1 MMDRMMSENL
11 SNLTPPAPRDPAELL
26 RGMPFAAFLGVRLE
40 LAGDEL
46 TAHLPFAPHLI
57 GNPMIPALH
66 GGVIGAFM
74 EITAMAQLAL
84 GGRFDHIPKPI
95 DVNVQYLRSGKSVDT
110 YARAVI
116 NRVGRTV
123 ASVEVAAWQEQRH
136 QPIATLQ
143 AHFLT
148 G

>member
-1 MMDRMMSENL
+1 MTSHPLDR
-11 SNLTPPAPRDPAELL
+11 RDPEAILKT
-26 RGMPFAAFLGVRLE
+26 MPFARFLGVRLE

-46 TAHLPFAPHLI
+46 TGHLPFADSLI

-84 GGRFDHIPKPI
+84 SENFDHVPKPI
-95 DVNVQYLRSGKSVDT
+95 NVNIQYLRSGKPVET
-110 YARAVI
+110 YARAVL

-123 ASVEVAAWQEQRH
+123 ANVEVAAWQEHRDH
-136 QPIATLQ
+136 PIATLQ
-143 AHFLT
+143 AHFLM

>member
-1 MMDRMMSENL
+1 MAHNHNTLHNPNDRPHPQAVLASI
-11 SNLTPPAPRDPAELL
+11 
-26 RGMPFAAFLGVRLE
+26 PFTAFLGVRLE

-46 TAHLPFAPHLI
+46 TAHLPFADKLI

-74 EITAMAQLAL
+74 EITAMAQLAFSEK
-84 GGRFDHIPKPI
+84 FDHIPKPI
-95 DVNVQYLRSGKSVDT
+95 NVTVQYLRPGKPVDT
-110 YARAVI
+110 YARAVL

-123 ASVEVAAWQEQRH
+123 ANVEVSAWQEQMLH
-136 QPIATLQ
+136 PIATLQ
-143 AHFLT
+143 AHFLI

>member
-1 MMDRMMSENL
+1 MTAHTDHQ
-11 SNLTPPAPRDPAELL
+11 ALL
-26 RGMPFAAFLGVRLE
+26 QAMPFARFLGVELE

-46 TAHLPFAPHLI
+46 TARLPYADPLI

-74 EITAMAQLAL
+74 EITAMAQLGL
-84 GGRFDHIPKPI
+84 SEKFETPPKPI
-95 DVNVQYLRSGKSVDT
+95 NVNIQYLRSGKPVPT
-110 YARAVI
+110 FARAVL

-123 ASVEVAAWQEQRH
+123 ANVEVAAWQEHRH

-143 AHFLT
+143 AHFLLA
-148 G
+148 

>member
-1 MMDRMMSENL
+1 MSEDL
-11 SNLTPPAPRDPAELL
+11 SKLARKEGCHPAEVLA
-26 RGMPFAAFLGVRLE
+26 GIPFAQFLGVYVE

-46 TAHLPFAPHLI
+46 TAHLPFQDKLI

-74 EITAMAQLAL
+74 EISAMAQLAFSEK
-84 GGRFDHIPKPI
+84 FDHIPKPI
-95 DVNVQYLRSGKSVDT
+95 DVTIQYLRSGKPVHT
-110 YARAVI
+110 YARAVL

-123 ASVEVAAWQEQRH
+123 ANVEVSAWQEQKDH
-136 QPIATLQ
+136 PIATLQ
-143 AHFLT
+143 AHFLI

>member
-1 MMDRMMSENL
+1 MTTAPNPLDR
-11 SNLTPPAPRDPAELL
+11 PDPDALL
-26 RGMPFAAFLGVRLE
+26 RAMPFAHFLGVRLD

-46 TAHLPFAPHLI
+46 TARLPFADPLI

-84 GGRFDHIPKPI
+84 SEKFDPPPKPI
-95 DVNVQYLRSGKSVDT
+95 NVNIQYLRSGRPMET
-110 YARAVI
+110 CARAVL

-123 ASVEVAAWQEQRH
+123 ANVEVAAWQDHRH
-136 QPIATLQ
+136 HPIATLQ
-143 AHFLT
+143 AHFLI

>member
-1 MMDRMMSENL
+1 MQTL
-11 SNLTPPAPRDPAELL
+11 SQIVHPGEPETVL
-26 RGMPFAAFLGVRLE
+26 RAMPFAAFLGISLR

-46 TAHLPFAPHLI
+46 TALLPFQDKLI

-74 EITAMAQLAL
+74 EVTAMAQLAFSEN
-84 GGRFDHIPKPI
+84 FDHIPKPI
-95 DVNVQYLRSGKSVDT
+95 DVTVQYLRSGKAQDT
-110 YARAVI
+110 FARAVL

-123 ASVEVAAWQEQRH
+123 ANVEVSAWQEHRE

-148 G
+148 A

>member
-1 MMDRMMSENL
+1 MQTL
-11 SNLTPPAPRDPAELL
+11 SQIVHHVEPETVL
-26 RGMPFAAFLGVRLE
+26 RTMPFAAFLGVRLH

-46 TAHLPFAPHLI
+46 TAQLPYQDKLI

-74 EITAMAQLAL
+74 EITAMAQFAL
-84 GGRFDHIPKPI
+84 SENFDHIPKPI
-95 DVNVQYLRSGKSVDT
+95 DVTIQYLRSGKPVDT
-110 YARAVI
+110 FARAVL

-123 ASVEVAAWQEQRH
+123 ANVEVSAWQDKRDH
-136 QPIATLQ
+136 PIATLQ
-143 AHFLT
+143 CHFLI

>member
-1 MMDRMMSENL
+1 MNPS
-11 SNLTPPAPRDPAELL
+11 LL
-26 RGMPFAAFLGVRLE
+26 RSNPDAILSAIPFAGFLGVKLE

-46 TAHLPFAPHLI
+46 TGHLPYADPLI

-84 GGRFDHIPKPI
+84 SEKFDHVPKPI
-95 DVNVQYLRSGKSVDT
+95 DVNIQYLRSGKPIAT
-110 YARAVI
+110 YARAVL

-123 ASVEVAAWQEQRH
+123 ANVEVTAWQEQREH
-136 QPIATLQ
+136 PIATLQ
-143 AHFLT
+143 AHFLV

>member
-1 MMDRMMSENL
+1 MSHAY
-11 SNLTPPAPRDPAELL
+11 APSDPQSLL
-26 RGMPFAAFLGVRLE
+26 YAMPFAAFLGVRLN

-46 TAHLPFAPHLI
+46 TASLPFTDLLV

-74 EITAMAQLAL
+74 EITAIAQLAFSEKL
-84 GGRFDHIPKPI
+84 DTSPKPI
-95 DVNVQYLRSGKSVDT
+95 DVTVQYLRSGRPAET
-110 YARAVI
+110 YARAVV

-123 ASVEVAAWQEQRH
+123 ANIEVAAWQDHRH

-143 AHFLT
+143 AHFLI

>member
-1 MMDRMMSENL
+1 MMDKMMTENL
-11 SNLTPPAPRDPAELL
+11 SGLVPAPARDPADLL
-26 RGMPFAAFLGVRLE
+26 VNLPFAAFLGVKLE

-74 EITAMAQLAL
+74 EIAAMAQLAL
-84 GGRFDHIPKPI
+84 RGNIDVPKPI
-95 DVNVQYLRSGKSVDT
+95 DVNVQYLRSGKPMDS

-123 ASVEVAAWQEQRH
+123 ASIEVTCWQEHRH
-136 QPIATLQ
+136 HPIATLQ

>member
-1 MMDRMMSENL
+1 MSARNPL
-11 SNLTPPAPRDPAELL
+11 DPDALL
-26 RGMPFAAFLGVRLE
+26 QSMPFARFLGVRLD

-46 TAHLPFAPHLI
+46 TARLPFIDPLV

-84 GGRFDHIPKPI
+84 SEKFDPPPKPI
-95 DVNVQYLRSGKSVDT
+95 NVSIQYLRSGRTAQT
-110 YARAVI
+110 YARATL
-116 NRVGRTV
+116 NRVGRTIANV
-123 ASVEVAAWQEQRH
+123 GVVAWQDDQAH
-136 QPIATLQ
+136 PIATLQ
-143 AHFLT
+143 MHFLL

>member
-1 MMDRMMSENL
+1 MQTL
-11 SNLTPPAPRDPAELL
+11 SQIVHHVEPETVL
-26 RGMPFAAFLGVRLE
+26 RTMPFAAFLGVKLS

-46 TAHLPFAPHLI
+46 TARLPFQDKLI

-74 EITAMAQLAL
+74 EVTAMAQLAL
-84 GGRFDHIPKPI
+84 SENFDHIPKPI
-95 DVNVQYLRSGKSVDT
+95 DVAVQYLRSGKTVDT
-110 YARAVI
+110 FARAVL

-123 ASVEVAAWQEQRH
+123 ANVEVSAWQEQRD

-143 AHFLT
+143 AHFLIE
-148 G
+148 

>member
-1 MMDRMMSENL
+1 MQTL
-11 SNLTPPAPRDPAELL
+11 SQIAHHVEPETVL
-26 RGMPFAAFLGVRLE
+26 RTMPFAAFLGVKLS

-46 TAHLPFAPHLI
+46 TARLPFQDKLI

-74 EITAMAQLAL
+74 EVTAMAQLAL
-84 GGRFDHIPKPI
+84 SENFEHIPKPI
-95 DVNVQYLRSGKSVDT
+95 DVTVQYLRSGKASDIF
-110 YARAVI
+110 ARAVV

-123 ASVEVAAWQEQRH
+123 ANVEVSAWQDHRH

-143 AHFLT
+143 AHFLMN
-148 G
+148 